1 MCKVVMK
8 IDSLDLF
15 HTCKM
20 VGTKFLSFC
29 NCTNLYFCV
38 PVLNLT
44 GGWLLN
50 LMVLPLQGLPLPL
63 LLLHLCLI
71 PSPCSSLPLNRLT
84 PTMRVDLINFI
95 LREVEPVPE

>member
-1 MCKVVMK
+1 M
-8 IDSLDLF
+8 ISP
-15 HTCKM
+15 
-20 VGTKFLSFC
+20 

-44 GGWLLN
+44 GGRLLN
-50 LMVLPLQGLPLPL
+50 LMVLSLQGLPLPL
-63 LLLHLCLI
+63 LLLLLLCFL
-71 PSPCSSLPLNRLT
+71 PSPCSSLPLNRIT